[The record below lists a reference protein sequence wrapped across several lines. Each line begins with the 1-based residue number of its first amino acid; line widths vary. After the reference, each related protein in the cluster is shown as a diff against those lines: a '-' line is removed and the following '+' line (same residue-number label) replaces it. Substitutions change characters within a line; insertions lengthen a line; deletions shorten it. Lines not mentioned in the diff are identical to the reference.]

1 MSLQTAF
8 QTLSEL
14 FCHLKAHCD
23 RGTLKSFA
31 VPASRPA
38 PPLLRFLLPVAVVL
52 VALGVWWFLSAT
64 GVFIATL
71 FPSPA
76 DVWAGLG
83 DEVRKGRL
91 FDDIVA
97 SLFRVAIGFGLG
109 ALLGVLCGL
118 ILGHSA
124 WLRAAF
130 LPGVNFFRSL
140 SPLAWLGFAILWFGI
155 GDVSSMFLI
164 FMSTFFPLVL
174 ATLAAVA
181 NIPGVYFRVAR
192 DFDLRGFELLHR
204 VTFPA
209 ILPQLVT
216 SLRVTAGIAWVVV
229 VAAEMNG
236 AQEGLGFAIIDAR
249 NALSPDLLV
258 ANMIV
263 IGIVGVLLDQLLA
276 RLSLLPSLRWG
287 FER

>member
-1 MSLQTAF
+1 MRGVDTRDFSNEWSL
-8 QTLSEL
+8 
-14 FCHLKAHCD
+14 
-23 RGTLKSFA
+23 LKSFA
-31 VPASRPA
+31 VSQRSVSIWPR
-38 PPLLRFLLPVAVVL
+38 LLLPAVAVA
-52 VALGVWWFLSAT
+52 VALAVWWVLSST
-64 GVFIATL
+64 GVFPGTL

-76 DVWAGLG
+76 DVWAGMSEEL
-83 DEVRKGRL
+83 RTGRL

-97 SLFRVAIGFGLG
+97 SLFRVVVGFGLG
-109 ALLGVLCGL
+109 VLLGVPCGL
-118 ILGHSA
+118 VLGHNPLA
-124 WLRAAF
+124 RATF

-164 FMSTFFPLVL
+164 FMATFFPMVL

-181 NIPGVYFRVAR
+181 GIPSIYFRVAR
-192 DFDLRGFELLHR
+192 DSDLSGIELLRR
-204 VTFPA
+204 VTLPA
-209 ILPQLVT
+209 IMPQLVT
-216 SLRVTAGIAWVVV
+216 AFRVTAGIAWVVV

-258 ANMIV
+258 ANMVV
-263 IGIVGVLLDQLLA
+263 IGLVGVVLDQILA
-276 RLSLLPSLRWG
+276 RLSRIPSLRWG